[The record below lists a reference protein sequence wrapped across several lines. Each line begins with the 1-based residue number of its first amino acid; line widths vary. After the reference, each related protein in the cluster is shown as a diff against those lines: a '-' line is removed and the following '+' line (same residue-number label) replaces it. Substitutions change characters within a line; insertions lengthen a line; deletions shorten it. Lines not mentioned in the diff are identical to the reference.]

1 MSSILVNSDK
11 QGDTMMNEHT
21 AIVGAGLIGRAWAIV
36 FARAGCSVAMYD
48 AAPEALA
55 GCDKL
60 LRENVSDLAQHGLIL
75 EAPDV
80 VLARIQ
86 PVATLEAAMQGA
98 VLVQENVRETI
109 EAKRAIFA
117 EMDALAA
124 PDTILASSTSWL
136 MASEFSE
143 GLPGRHRMLVGH
155 PVNPPYL
162 VPLVEIAPAP
172 WTSADAVQRAH
183 DLYSSAGQTPVLLK
197 KEITGFL
204 LNRIQGAV
212 LNEALN
218 LYADGYASVQDLD
231 KVMKDGLG
239 LRWAFMGPFETI
251 DLNAPDGVVDYA
263 QRYGP
268 TYRDVARAQL
278 PNDWD
283 SAVLARIEAERRTEL
298 AAPQLA
304 ERTRWRDN
312 RLMALVAH
320 KRKQAGS
327 DS

>member
-1 MSSILVNSDK
+1 
-11 QGDTMMNEHT
+11 MMNEHI
-21 AIVGAGLIGRAWAIV
+21 AIVGAGLIGRAWAVV
-36 FARAGCSVAMYD
+36 FARAGCSIAMFD

-55 GCDKL
+55 NCETL
-60 LRENVSDLAQHGLIL
+60 LRENITDLAQHGLIA
-75 EAPDV
+75 EAPEA
-80 VLARIQ
+80 VLARITT
-86 PVATLEAAMQGA
+86 VATLAAALQGA
-98 VLVQENVRETI
+98 ALVQENVRETI

-117 EMDALAA
+117 EMDTLAA
-124 PDTILASSTSWL
+124 PDTVLASSTSWL
-136 MASEFSE
+136 MASEFSK
-143 GLPGRHRMLVGH
+143 GLPGCSRMLVGH

-172 WTSADAVQRAH
+172 WTSPSAVERAR
-183 DLYSSAGQTPVLLK
+183 DIYARAGQSPVLLN

-218 LYADGYASVQDLD
+218 LYADGYASVEDLD
-231 KVMKDGLG
+231 KVLKDGLG
-239 LRWAFMGPFETI
+239 LRWSFMGPFETI

-268 TYRDVARAQL
+268 TYREVARGQL
-278 PNDWD
+278 PNDWGSD
-283 SAVLARIEAERRTEL
+283 LLKRIEAERRSVL
-298 AAPQLA
+298 PADQLA

-320 KRKQAGS
+320 QRRQAG
-327 DS
+327 

>member
-1 MSSILVNSDK
+1 
-11 QGDTMMNEHT
+11 MMNEHI

-36 FARAGCSVAMYD
+36 FARAGCSVAIYD
-48 AAPEALA
+48 ALPEALA
-55 GCDKL
+55 GCEKL
-60 LRENVSDLAQHGLIL
+60 LHENISDLAQHGLIK
-75 EAPDV
+75 EAPAV
-80 VLARIQ
+80 VLARITL
-86 PVATLEAAMQGA
+86 VATLAEALRGA
-98 VLVQENVRETI
+98 ALVQENVRETI

-143 GLPGRHRMLVGH
+143 DLPGRHRIMVGH

-162 VPLVEIAPAP
+162 VPLVELAPAP
-172 WTSADAVQRAH
+172 WTDPAAVERAR
-183 DLYSSAGQTPVLLK
+183 DLYARAGQSPVLLK

-218 LYADGYASVQDLD
+218 LYANGYASAEDLD
-231 KVMKDGLG
+231 KVLKDGLG
-239 LRWAFMGPFETI
+239 LRWSFMGPFETI
-251 DLNAPDGVVDYA
+251 DLNAPEGVVDYA

-268 TYRDVARAQL
+268 TYREVARSQL

-283 SAVLARIEAERRTEL
+283 GALLARIEAERRTVL
-298 AAPQLA
+298 PADQLA
-304 ERTRWRDN
+304 ERARWRDN

-320 KRKQAGS
+320 QRKQSG
-327 DS
+327 

>member
-1 MSSILVNSDK
+1 
-11 QGDTMMNEHT
+11 MMNEHI

-36 FARAGCSVAMYD
+36 FARAGCSVAIYD
-48 AAPEALA
+48 ALPEALA
-55 GCDKL
+55 GCEKL
-60 LRENVSDLAQHGLIL
+60 LHENISDLAQHGLIK
-75 EAPDV
+75 EAPAA
-80 VLARIQ
+80 VLARITL
-86 PVATLEAAMQGA
+86 VATLAEALQGA
-98 VLVQENVRETI
+98 ALVQENVRETI

-124 PDTILASSTSWL
+124 PNTILASSTSWL

-143 GLPGRHRMLVGH
+143 DLPGRHRIMVGH

-162 VPLVEIAPAP
+162 VPLVELAPAP
-172 WTSADAVQRAH
+172 WTDPAAVERAR
-183 DLYSSAGQTPVLLK
+183 DLYARAGQSPVLLK

-218 LYADGYASVQDLD
+218 LYANGYASVEDLD
-231 KVMKDGLG
+231 KVLKDGLG
-239 LRWAFMGPFETI
+239 LRWSFMGPFETI
-251 DLNAPDGVVDYA
+251 DLNAPEGVVDYA

-268 TYRDVARAQL
+268 TYREVARSQL

-283 SAVLARIEAERRTEL
+283 GALLARIEAERRTVL
-298 AAPQLA
+298 PADLLA
-304 ERTRWRDN
+304 ERARWRDN

-320 KRKQAGS
+320 QRGQS
-327 DS
+327 D

>member
-1 MSSILVNSDK
+1 
-11 QGDTMMNEHT
+11 MMNEHI
-21 AIVGAGLIGRAWAIV
+21 AVVGAGLIGRAWAIV
-36 FARAGCSVAMYD
+36 FARAGCSVAMFD

-55 GCDKL
+55 NCDKL
-60 LRENVSDLAQHGLIL
+60 LRENITDLAQHGLIL

-80 VLARIQ
+80 VLARIK
-86 PVATLEAAMQGA
+86 PVATLAAALQGA

-117 EMDALAA
+117 EMDALAE
-124 PDTILASSTSWL
+124 PDTVLASSTSWL
-136 MASEFSE
+136 MASEFSD
-143 GLPGRHRMLVGH
+143 GLPGRNRMLVGH

-172 WTSADAVQRAH
+172 WTSPAAVERAR
-183 DLYSSAGQTPVLLK
+183 DIYARAGQSPVLLN

-218 LYADGYASVQDLD
+218 LYADGYASIEDLD
-231 KVMKDGLG
+231 KVLKDGLG
-239 LRWAFMGPFETI
+239 LRWSFMGPFETI
-251 DLNAPDGVVDYA
+251 DLNAPAGVVDYA

-268 TYRDVARAQL
+268 TYRDVARGQL
-278 PNDWD
+278 PNDWE
-283 SAVLARIEAERRTEL
+283 SGLLKRIEAERRKVL
-298 AAPQLA
+298 PADQLA
-304 ERTRWRDN
+304 ERARWRDN

-320 KRKQAGS
+320 QRKQTG
-327 DS
+327 

>member
-1 MSSILVNSDK
+1 
-11 QGDTMMNEHT
+11 MMNEHI

-36 FARAGCSVAMYD
+36 FARAGCSVAIYD
-48 AAPEALA
+48 ALPEALA
-55 GCDKL
+55 GCEKL
-60 LRENVSDLAQHGLIL
+60 LHENISDLAQHGLIK
-75 EAPDV
+75 EAPAA
-80 VLARIQ
+80 VLARITL
-86 PVATLEAAMQGA
+86 VATLAEALQGA
-98 VLVQENVRETI
+98 ALVQENVRETI

-143 GLPGRHRMLVGH
+143 DLPGRHRIMVGH

-162 VPLVEIAPAP
+162 VPLVELAPAP
-172 WTSADAVQRAH
+172 WTDPAAVERAR
-183 DLYSSAGQTPVLLK
+183 DLYARAGQSPVLLK

-218 LYADGYASVQDLD
+218 LYANGYASVEDLD
-231 KVMKDGLG
+231 KVLKDGLG
-239 LRWAFMGPFETI
+239 LRWSFMGPFETI
-251 DLNAPDGVVDYA
+251 DLNAPEGVVDYA

-268 TYRDVARAQL
+268 TYREVARSQL

-283 SAVLARIEAERRTEL
+283 GALLARIEAERRTVL
-298 AAPQLA
+298 PADQLA
-304 ERTRWRDN
+304 ERARWRDN

-320 KRKQAGS
+320 QRKQSG
-327 DS
+327 

>member
-1 MSSILVNSDK
+1 
-11 QGDTMMNEHT
+11 MMNEHI
-21 AIVGAGLIGRAWAIV
+21 AVVGAGLIGRAWAIV
-36 FARAGCSVAMYD
+36 FARAGCSVAMFD

-55 GCDKL
+55 NCDKL
-60 LRENVSDLAQHGLIL
+60 LRENITDLAQHGLIL
-75 EAPDV
+75 EAPEA
-80 VLARIQ
+80 VLARIK
-86 PVATLEAAMQGA
+86 PVATLAAALQGA

-124 PDTILASSTSWL
+124 PDTVLASSTSWL
-136 MASEFSE
+136 MASEFSD
-143 GLPGRHRMLVGH
+143 GLPGRKRMLVGH

-172 WTSADAVQRAH
+172 WTSPAAVARAR
-183 DLYSSAGQTPVLLK
+183 DIYARAGQSPVLLK

-218 LYADGYASVQDLD
+218 LVADGYASVEDLD
-231 KVMKDGLG
+231 KVLKDGLG
-239 LRWAFMGPFETI
+239 LRWSFMGPFETI
-251 DLNAPDGVVDYA
+251 DLNAPEGVLDYA

-268 TYRDVARAQL
+268 TYRDVARTQL
-278 PNDWD
+278 PNAWT
-283 SAVLARIEAERRTEL
+283 SELLAKIEAERRQVLSED
-298 AAPQLA
+298 QLA
-304 ERTRWRDN
+304 ERARWRDN

-320 KRKQAGS
+320 QRHQP
-327 DS
+327 D

>member
-1 MSSILVNSDK
+1 
-11 QGDTMMNEHT
+11 MMKEHI

-36 FARAGCSVAMYD
+36 FARAGCTVAIYD

-55 GCDKL
+55 GCEKL
-60 LRENVSDLAQHGLIL
+60 LRENIADLAGHGLIA
-75 EAPDV
+75 EAPDL
-80 VLARIQ
+80 VLARIR
-86 PVATLEAAMQGA
+86 PVATLAAALQGA

-109 EAKRAIFA
+109 NAKRAIFA
-117 EMDALAA
+117 EMDSLAA
-124 PDTILASSTSWL
+124 PDTVLASSTSWL

-172 WTSADAVQRAH
+172 WTSPAAVERAR
-183 DLYSSAGQTPVLLK
+183 DIYARAGQSPVLLN

-218 LYADGYASVQDLD
+218 LYADGYASVEDLD
-231 KVMKDGLG
+231 KVLKDGLG
-239 LRWAFMGPFETI
+239 LRWSFMGPFETI

-263 QRYGP
+263 RRYGP
-268 TYRDVARAQL
+268 TYRKVARGQL
-278 PNDWD
+278 PNEWEND
-283 SAVLARIEAERRTEL
+283 LLRRIEAERREVL
-298 AAPQLA
+298 PDGRLA
-304 ERTRWRDN
+304 ERARWRDN

-320 KRKQAGS
+320 QRRQPK
-327 DS
+327 

>member
-1 MSSILVNSDK
+1 
-11 QGDTMMNEHT
+11 MMNEHI
-21 AIVGAGLIGRAWAIV
+21 AVVGAGLIGRAWAIV
-36 FARAGCSVAMYD
+36 FARAGCTVAIYD
-48 AAPEALA
+48 AVPEALA
-55 GCDKL
+55 GCNRL
-60 LRENVSDLAQHGLIL
+60 LHENISDLALHGLIL
-75 EAPDV
+75 DAPDV
-80 VLARIQ
+80 VLGRIR
-86 PVATLEAAMQGA
+86 PVATLAAALQGA
-98 VLVQENVRETI
+98 ALVQENVRETI

-117 EMDALAA
+117 EMDGLAA

-172 WTSADAVQRAH
+172 WTSPAAVERAR
-183 DLYSSAGQTPVLLK
+183 DIYARAGQSPVLLK

-218 LYADGYASVQDLD
+218 LYADGYASVEDLD
-231 KVMKDGLG
+231 KVLKDGLG
-239 LRWAFMGPFETI
+239 LRWSFMGPFETI
-251 DLNAPDGVVDYA
+251 DLNAPEGVLDYA

-268 TYRDVARAQL
+268 TYRDVARTQL
-278 PNDWD
+278 PNAWT
-283 SAVLARIEAERRTEL
+283 SELLTKIEAERRQVLSEG
-298 AAPQLA
+298 QLA
-304 ERTRWRDN
+304 ERARWRDN

-320 KRKQAGS
+320 QRAQP
-327 DS
+327 D

>member
-1 MSSILVNSDK
+1 
-11 QGDTMMNEHT
+11 MNERI
-21 AIVGAGLIGRAWAIV
+21 AVVGAGLIGRAWAIV
-36 FARAGCSVAMYD
+36 FARAGCQVRLYD

-55 GCDKL
+55 ACQQQL
-60 LRENVSDLAQHGLIL
+60 LENLNDLAQHGLID
-75 EAPDV
+75 EAPAAI
-80 VLARIQ
+80 LARIG
-86 PVATLEAAMQGA
+86 AAKTLAEAVDGA
-98 VLVQENVRETI
+98 VLVQENIRETLD
-109 EAKRAIFA
+109 AKRAIFA
-117 EMDALAA
+117 ELDRLAA

-143 GLPGRHRMLVGH
+143 DLPGRQRIMVGH

-162 VPLVEIAPAP
+162 VPLVEISPAP
-172 WTSADAVQRAH
+172 WTSNDAVQRAH
-183 DLYSSAGQTPVLLK
+183 ALYSQAGQSPVLLN

-218 LYADGYASVQDLD
+218 LYANGYASVEDLD
-231 KVMKDGLG
+231 KVLKDGLG

-251 DLNAPDGVVDYA
+251 DLNAPAGVIDYA

-268 TYRDVARAQL
+268 TYREVARAQL
-278 PNDWD
+278 PNDWQPEVLAAIEGERR
-283 SAVLARIEAERRTEL
+283 AVLSAD
-298 AAPQLA
+298 QLG

-320 KRKQAGS
+320 MRRQPG
-327 DS
+327 

>member
-1 MSSILVNSDK
+1 
-11 QGDTMMNEHT
+11 MMNEHI

-36 FARAGCSVAMYD
+36 FARVGCSVAIYD
-48 AAPEALA
+48 ALPEALA
-55 GCDKL
+55 GCEKL
-60 LRENVSDLAQHGLIL
+60 LHENISDLAQHGLIK
-75 EAPDV
+75 EAPAA
-80 VLARIQ
+80 VLARIT
-86 PVATLEAAMQGA
+86 PVATLAEALQGA
-98 VLVQENVRETI
+98 ALVQENVRETI
-109 EAKRAIFA
+109 EAKRAIFS

-143 GLPGRHRMLVGH
+143 DLPGRHRIMVGH

-162 VPLVEIAPAP
+162 VPLVELAPAP
-172 WTSADAVQRAH
+172 WTDPASVERAR
-183 DLYSSAGQTPVLLK
+183 DLYARAGQSPVLLK

-218 LYADGYASVQDLD
+218 LYANGYASVEDLD
-231 KVMKDGLG
+231 KVLKDGLG
-239 LRWAFMGPFETI
+239 LRWSFMGPFETI
-251 DLNAPDGVVDYA
+251 DLNAPEGVVDYA

-268 TYRDVARAQL
+268 TYREVARNQL

-283 SAVLARIEAERRTEL
+283 GALLARIEAERRTVL
-298 AAPQLA
+298 PADQLA
-304 ERTRWRDN
+304 ERARWRDN

-320 KRKQAGS
+320 QRKQSG
-327 DS
+327 